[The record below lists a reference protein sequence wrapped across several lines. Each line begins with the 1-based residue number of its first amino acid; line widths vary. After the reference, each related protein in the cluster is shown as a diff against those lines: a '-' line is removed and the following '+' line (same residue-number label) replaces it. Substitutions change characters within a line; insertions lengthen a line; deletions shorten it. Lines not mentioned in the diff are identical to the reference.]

1 MFAPLFSEN
10 TAVQPGH
17 RSATLCWLSG
27 FRPHSSPDPFGA
39 TLPPGRGFLPPRWGG
54 GRVNAPPQHGFP
66 AKSRR
71 GDPCGRPERRGRRSL
86 RVSFR
91 STPPQP
97 VGAIHES
104 PAAATRRVFRCHPAS
119 GERHGGHSLQSQKIP
134 HLAVG
139 DFSLKLFVPIRR
151 AETSDQS
158 GGFTRWISSKIYQAR
173 VCPQG
178 LPAKIPRFRRIGG
191 FRYLSMTSAVRPT
204 VFYSSFD
211 KQKLGQF
218 ASGGS
223 PLTAGGQRRP
233 EPCPRRCRCTSR
245 SS

>member
-1 MFAPLFSEN
+1 MLAFRFSPAFLSRPLRGHPP
-10 TAVQPGH
+10 PG
-17 RSATLCWLSG
+17 G
-27 FRPHSSPDPFGA
+27 GNFFRPVGA
-39 TLPPGRGFLPPRWGG
+39 AGGSMTRPYRG
-54 GRVNAPPQHGFP
+54 VP

-104 PAAATRRVFRCHPAS
+104 PAAAPRRVFRCHPAS

-134 HLAVG
+134 HLAVE
-139 DFSLKLFVPIRR
+139 DFSLKLSVPIRR

-204 VFYSSFD
+204 VFYSSLD

>member
-1 MFAPLFSEN
+1 M
-10 TAVQPGH
+10 
-17 RSATLCWLSG
+17 
-27 FRPHSSPDPFGA
+27 
-39 TLPPGRGFLPPRWGG
+39 TLPPGGGNFFRPVGAAGGAMTRPYRG
-54 GRVNAPPQHGFP
+54 VP
-66 AKSRR
+66 ANSRR
-71 GDPCGRPERRGRRSL
+71 GAPCGRPERRGRRSL

-104 PAAATRRVFRCHPAS
+104 PAAATRRVFRCRMAS
-119 GERHGGHSLQSQKIP
+119 GGTARRPFPTAQKIP

-158 GGFTRWISSKIYQAR
+158 GGFTRLSSSKIDQAR

-204 VFYSSFD
+204 VFYSSLD